1 MLNSQL
7 VDPVEVI
14 SLGRDYGADKFVK
27 KFALDFEM
35 HYSEVL
41 PYHEKWNPHCVD
53 KPFMFGKNFSPRHY
67 FSAYKRFVTYCDK
80 IVIFDTPE
88 DGDSVVNEIKKIIKK
103 QNKNYVILQ
112 S

>member
-1 MLNSQL
+1 

-35 HYSEVL
+35 QYSEVL

-53 KPFMFGKNFSPRHY
+53 KPFMFGKNFSPRNY
-67 FSAYKRFVTYCDK
+67 FAAYKRFVTHCDK
-80 IVIFDTPE
+80 FVIFDTKE
-88 DGDSVVNEIKKIIKK
+88 DGDSVVNEVKKIIKK